1 MAKRQEEKVLAAVLA
16 SEDGDAIARLAEGY
30 YYGRGREKNLR
41 TALQLWERA
50 AALGNARGPVL
61 PVACV
66 VFTVTACPET
76 RRRPFVCGSRR
87 RNRDTLAHAEAWKH
101 CAAEKADLRFPG
113 RGRSD

>member
-50 AALGNARGPVL
+50 ALGNAEAQYYRG
-61 PVACV
+61 
-66 VFTVTACPET
+66 
-76 RRRPFVCGSRR
+76 VCCFYGDGVP
-87 RNRDTLAHAEAWKH
+87 RDKEAAFRLWEQ
-101 CAAEKADLRFPG
+101 AAEQGHVGACRSLETL
-113 RGRSD
+113 RGRKS

>member
-50 AALGNARGPVL
+50 AALASEAQYYRGV
-61 PVACV
+61 CC
-66 VFTVTACPET
+66 FTVTACPET

>member
-50 AALGNARGPVL
+50 AALGNAEAQYYRGGCCFYGDGVPRDKEAAFRLWEQSAEQGHVG
-61 PVACV
+61 ACRSL
-66 VFTVTACPET
+66 ET
-76 RRRPFVCGSRR
+76 
-87 RNRDTLAHAEAWKH
+87 L
-101 CAAEKADLRFPG
+101 
-113 RGRSD
+113 RGRES

>member
-50 AALGNARGPVL
+50 AALG
-61 PVACV
+61 
-66 VFTVTACPET
+66 
-76 RRRPFVCGSRR
+76 
-87 RNRDTLAHAEAWKH
+87 HAEAQYYRGVCCFYGDGVPRDKEAAFRLWEQ
-101 CAAEKADLRFPG
+101 AAEQGHVGACRSLETL
-113 RGRSD
+113 RGRES